1 MMSRGKIDVISNG
14 RQAGEISNLVSGC
27 MLEVFSLRSR

>member
-14 RQAGEISNLVSGC
+14 RQAGAILNLVSCC